1 MSEEQVISERVKR
14 VYSNKNV
21 FKKKNVYG
29 WGVLSKQRCA
39 RLLGDQDQEGWRSR
53 VERIEY
59 SVSPPSI
66 VYGLRYLLCC

>member
-1 MSEEQVISERVKR
+1 MCMDGD
-14 VYSNKNV
+14 NL
-21 FKKKNVYG
+21 
-29 WGVLSKQRCA
+29 GVLSKQRCA